1 MQHNKSVST
10 YVSTYHIPVVEV
22 ASTEYDFLN
31 GLIMAFSLLHVVLL
45 ADTAGGS
52 FSLSCISV
60 SVSSSSFSSTLVDA
74 ILSIILSSFL
84 ASNSSWGSP
93 CTVL

>member
-60 SVSSSSFSSTLVDA
+60 SVGLGSKYSYVIELLHQIQCVLWSCKKV
-74 ILSIILSSFL
+74 IW
-84 ASNSSWGSP
+84 NSVAD
-93 CTVL
+93 CH

>member
-31 GLIMAFSLLHVVLL
+31 GLIMAFSLHVVLL

-60 SVSSSSFSSTLVDA
+60 SVSSSLFSSTLVDA
-74 ILSIILSSFL
+74 FLSIILSSFL